1 MVNIVPFSSLCSDP
15 TNVKSTP
22 LNFELLLRNNL
33 GAPGLLFECMT
44 AVGRLQIEMFE
55 WMTAA
60 L

>member
-1 MVNIVPFSSLCSDP
+1 MVNIVPFSSLCPDP

-22 LNFELLLRNNL
+22 LNVELLLRNNL